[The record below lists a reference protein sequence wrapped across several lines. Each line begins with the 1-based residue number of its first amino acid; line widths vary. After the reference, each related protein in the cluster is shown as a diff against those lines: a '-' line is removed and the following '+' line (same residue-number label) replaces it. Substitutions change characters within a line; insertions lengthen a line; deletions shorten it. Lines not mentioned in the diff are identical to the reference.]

1 MYFARKG
8 YEKTSITDIANEMG
22 VSQGLCYRYYPSKEA
37 MYDEAIEEYA
47 SYIVQTNIEKM
58 DITGLTLKEQILKM
72 SGSIGKYTSA
82 EHGKNNLY
90 ELFHKEG
97 NKKLHNELFLR
108 TGEKMVPVIADILE
122 VAKKRGE
129 LHITDTKTLAHFF
142 VFGQMSVLLS
152 NEYTQE
158 EKQSRIQSCL
168 IELLNL

>member
-72 SGSIGKYTSA
+72 SGSIGKYTS
-82 EHGKNNLY
+82 EIG
-90 ELFHKEG
+90 
-97 NKKLHNELFLR
+97 R
-108 TGEKMVPVIADILE
+108 
-122 VAKKRGE
+122 
-129 LHITDTKTLAHFF
+129 AH
-142 VFGQMSVLLS
+142 V
-152 NEYTQE
+152 
-158 EKQSRIQSCL
+158 
-168 IELLNL
+168 